1 MRVLSLLIAAAI
13 AAQASI
19 VFAQNKP
26 EAVVY
31 KDPYCGCCS
40 GYAAHLQ
47 AAGYAVTIHDH
58 DDMAAVK
65 RQFSVPESLESCHTV
80 LIDGYV
86 VEGHVPLA
94 TVARLLEERPDL
106 IGIALPGMPIGTP
119 GMEGPKSEP
128 FVTLGFDEDGIA
140 IYAVE

>member
-1 MRVLSLLIAAAI
+1 MRLLSLLIAAAI
-13 AAQASI
+13 AAQAST

-31 KDPYCGCCS
+31 KDPYCGCCA

-47 AAGYAVTIHDH
+47 AAGYTVTVRDH

-65 RQFSVPESLESCHTV
+65 RRLGVPQSLESCHTV

-86 VEGHVPLA
+86 VEGHVPL
-94 TVARLLEERPDL
+94 TTLARLLEERPDL
-106 IGIALPGMPIGTP
+106 IGIALPGMSVGTP

-140 IYAVE
+140 IYQVE